1 MRGAQGETV
10 RAGAARR
17 PCSRGIIVRTSRSV
31 LWLAPAAL
39 GAWLAIAAPASA
51 STTIFALSD
60 HPDGNAAPATYG
72 LRLDGLFA
80 GRMGAGAG
88 ITTFSF
94 NHFNDVRLTVHENM
108 GTITLNIAGTIWGGE
123 KSGADYAYGKG
134 AYALNFDFTMHVAAS
149 GTGWVVNQD
158 DPVNNTGRVT
168 ALGNNAGVPMGTV
181 FPFHDMS
188 AASFLFLQ
196 DEHRLAGHPQAG
208 HGYWVGRGWVTF
220 QPNGGDSAATQDWL
234 FLGTPVPLP
243 AGGALACAGL
253 VGLAGRRRRRPR
265 CVAR

>member
-1 MRGAQGETV
+1 MRGALRETV
-10 RAGAARR
+10 CAGAARR
-17 PCSRGIIVRTSRSV
+17 PTSRGNTVRTLRSV
-31 LWLAPAAL
+31 WSLAPLAL
-39 GAWLAIAAPASA
+39 GACLVAAAPASA

-72 LRLDGLFA
+72 LRLDGLFTGRA
-80 GRMGAGAG
+80 GAVAG

-134 AYALNFDFTMHVAAS
+134 AYALNFDFKMHVAAS

-158 DPVNNTGRVT
+158 DPVNNTGQIM
-168 ALGNNAGVPMGTV
+168 ALGNNAGVSMGTV
-181 FPFHDMS
+181 FQFHDMS

-196 DEHRLAGHPQAG
+196 DEWRLAGHPQAG
-208 HGYWVGRGWVTF
+208 HGFWVGRGWVTF
-220 QPNGGDSAATQDWL
+220 QPNGADSSATQDWL
-234 FLGTPVPLP
+234 FLGTLVPLP
-243 AGGALACAGL
+243 TAGALACAGL
-253 VGLAGRRRRRPR
+253 VGLTTRRRRGIPR
-265 CVAR
+265 GG